1 MCIIHDPIF
10 PLAQIQRN
18 SILSI
23 SPDKGMCVYKE
34 DVLFNVKR
42 QKRQVKQKRHPIP
55 IDKEQE
61 SQKAMDRSFGDNVR
75 IETVAKIDRVNVI
88 TIFPHHQ

>member
-1 MCIIHDPIF
+1 MC
-10 PLAQIQRN
+10 REN
-18 SILSI
+18 
-23 SPDKGMCVYKE
+23 
-34 DVLFNVKR
+34 VLFNVKS

-61 SQKAMDRSFGDNVR
+61 SQKAMNRSFRDNVR

-88 TIFPHHQ
+88 TIFPEISASFSYRTKNG